1 MSLHHKPGIVRV
13 LKQLTL
19 SQKGVILLSALTL
32 MLGVANAGRAVL
44 ALRFAVHLPGLPT
57 TISLDYLAAMA
68 GLWGVAFIFC
78 TVGLS
83 FFFEWGRWSALAAV
97 SLYETNIWA
106 NRLLFSA
113 SDYARQTIPW
123 DVALTVTLLSLFW
136 IPLNLPQIRQT
147 FKEDKEPQ
155 SAH

>member
-1 MSLHHKPGIVRV
+1 MGA

-32 MLGVANAGRAVL
+32 VLGLTNLGRAVL
-44 ALRFAVHLPGLPT
+44 AVHFAARPPGLPT
-57 TISLDYLAAMA
+57 TVSLDYLAATA
-68 GLWGVAFIFC
+68 GLWGVTFIVC
-78 TVGLS
+78 SVGLS
-83 FFFEWGRWSALAAV
+83 SFCEWGRWAALAAV
-97 SLYETNIWA
+97 TLYETNAWA
-106 NRLLFSA
+106 NRLLFSG
-113 SDYARQTIPW
+113 SDYARQMIPR
-123 DVALTVTLLSLFW
+123 DVALTVSLLCLFW